1 MIRTSGLL
9 LDQVLQIDVLNWHA
23 SKPEV
28 FPMDAESQRIWM
40 MFGALSDAFWH
51 RASQPGVSVL
61 DALLAQEDGPVGE
74 EEEAIWDELTAPH
87 NYAALIRYIETSKE
101 AGINDHA
108 FRLYEMILAR
118 AKCRWET
125 AVRTGA
131 VK

>member
-1 MIRTSGLL
+1 
-9 LDQVLQIDVLNWHA
+9 
-23 SKPEV
+23 
-28 FPMDAESQRIWM
+28 MDAESQRIWM

-74 EEEAIWDELTAPH
+74 DEEAIWDELTAPH

-108 FRLYEMILAR
+108 RRLYEMILVR

-125 AVRTGA
+125 AAAKFALSGNRLDNYQFEGTNGDRDR
-131 VK
+131 